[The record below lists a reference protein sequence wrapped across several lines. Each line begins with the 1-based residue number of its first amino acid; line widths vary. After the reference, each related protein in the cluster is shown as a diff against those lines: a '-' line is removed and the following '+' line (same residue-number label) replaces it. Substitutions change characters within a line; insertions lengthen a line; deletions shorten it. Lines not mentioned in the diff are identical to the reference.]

1 MSEDSYGLRPDQRQD
16 RRDIEREATTLEDL
30 GYHQDRR
37 KGNLS
42 SGDLAEKPLTLTMKK
57 FKFIKFP
64 GDRESKLKIYFEE
77 FDKPYISN
85 KTNVDLLARMMQSS
99 SFEDWT
105 GQKVVFY
112 YDPGITMEDEVTG
125 GIRVCG
131 EEELP
136 EHVLA
141 YYDAIE
147 EGSLQE
153 DKGLEEEERAATD
166 VQGLEES

>member
-1 MSEDSYGLRPDQRQD
+1 MTEESYGLRPDKRQE
-16 RRDIEREATTLEDL
+16 RRDIERDATTLEDL
-30 GYHQDRR
+30 GYNQDRR

-64 GDRESKLKIYFEE
+64 GDREDKLKIYFEE

-112 YDPGITMEDEVTG
+112 YDPGITMEDEITG
-125 GIRVCG
+125 GIRVC
-131 EEELP
+131 EEGALP
-136 EHVLA
+136 KHVVA
-141 YYDAIE
+141 YYDAIK
-147 EGSLQE
+147 EGAPQGTGVEL
-153 DKGLEEEERAATD
+153 GEERVATD

>member
-1 MSEDSYGLRPDQRQD
+1 MTEESYGLRPDRRQE
-16 RRDIEREATTLEDL
+16 RRDIERDATTLEDL
-30 GYHQDRR
+30 GYNQDRR

-64 GDRESKLKIYFEE
+64 GDKEEKLKIYFEE

-85 KTNVDLLARMMQSS
+85 KTNVDLLARIMQSS

-112 YDPGITMEDEVTG
+112 YDPGITMEDEITG
-125 GIRVCG
+125 GIRVC
-131 EEELP
+131 EEGALP
-136 EHVLA
+136 AHVVA
-141 YYDAIE
+141 YYDAIK
-147 EGSLQE
+147 EGAPSAN
-153 DKGLEEEERAATD
+153 GGPEEEREATD